1 MDEKKKLTEDELAQV
16 SGGSSGG
23 VVTTDCYYC
32 SQKHPMCCETGVNI
46 IPYGLKKK
54 FDGASRYYCS
64 FVQKYFY
71 VVQLPN
77 GGTAILDD
85 DQKIVR

>member
-23 VVTTDCYYC
+23 VVMTDCYYC
-32 SQKHPMCCETGVNI
+32 SQKHPMRCETGVNI
-46 IPYGLKKK
+46 ITNGLKK

-64 FVQKYFY
+64 VVQKSFY
-71 VVQLPN
+71 VVQFPN
-77 GGTAILDD
+77 GGTAILDN